1 MRTQFTDIDH
11 YLSQFSPEIIERL
24 SAIRGLVHEIVP
36 DAKEVISY
44 DMPAFKYRKKI
55 LIYFAAFKKHIGFY
69 ALPSGKEAFMDR
81 LSEYK
86 TSKGTVQF
94 PYDKQLPLDLIREMI
109 IYRMNEIDLKLDK
122 K

>member
-36 DAKEVISY
+36 DAEEVISY

-69 ALPSGKEAFMDR
+69 VSIPNPPYFCFTIKHRSLP
-81 LSEYK
+81 
-86 TSKGTVQF
+86 
-94 PYDKQLPLDLIREMI
+94 
-109 IYRMNEIDLKLDK
+109 
-122 K
+122 